1 MENLEKV
8 YKKNTFLIILIGIS
22 GFCFGLLDWDSN
34 LVDLFYLKY
43 NHAYLVAIISANIG
57 TARLIASIICI
68 QLNHSRKPNFIFLS
82 CLFLAS
88 IIALITAIAFEQQW
102 LILFILTY
110 LLEVIILE
118 IFSGYQY
125 AYVYHSLPSNL
136 AMNAHSKRISLFKF
150 TMAIGIMVAG
160 FICGKYI
167 NHPLLIISTL
177 ATLVFTLIM
186 LLVYQVKNFPKE
198 EKRKEENLIK
208 SLNIFRYT
216 KYFRKWFGIRI
227 LGKFAL
233 SSLVVLLSLRVI
245 DNNQNITMLKTVK
258 SLEWI
263 LSGIGFFT
271 SSYFIK
277 KKAHR

>member
-1 MENLEKV
+1 
-8 YKKNTFLIILIGIS
+8 
-22 GFCFGLLDWDSN
+22 
-34 LVDLFYLKY
+34 
-43 NHAYLVAIISANIG
+43 
-57 TARLIASIICI
+57 
-68 QLNHSRKPNFIFLS
+68 
-82 CLFLAS
+82 
-88 IIALITAIAFEQQW
+88 
-102 LILFILTY
+102 
-110 LLEVIILE
+110 
-118 IFSGYQY
+118 
-125 AYVYHSLPSNL
+125 
-136 AMNAHSKRISLFKF
+136 MNAHSKRISLFKF

-277 KKAHR
+277 KKLIVKGDILCYLYQNDELDRTDDVLKAFTIVK